1 MARADNDRLRQ
12 LLIDPPHRLRG
23 IDYGI
28 LKDRLEAGDLEIG
41 EYERAKNLAAVHA
54 YLARW

>member
-1 MARADNDRLRQ
+1 
-12 LLIDPPHRLRG
+12 LRG
-23 IDYGI
+23 IDYEV
-28 LKDRLEAGDLEIG
+28 LRTRLEAGDLEIG